1 MISKYNSVNDNEC
14 QWAYNAGNDVI
25 NNIEVLKSNLSHYND
40 ASILVRGDI
49 TIAAIQAT
57 KVAFKKCVPL
67 TKCIT
72 KIDRTTIDDAEDI
85 NLVIPVYNLLEYSL
99 NYSDATVSLWFYSKD
114 EPINFDNDIANI
126 ELLGNTLAQPTLNQD
141 NGILKHATIAAS
153 LKYLNN
159 FSRSLEIL
167 LINCKVELTLRWR
180 KHCVLSVLG
189 NENDK
194 ANANST
200 NIIFTIKDTKHCMK
214 NHISQVPEYH
224 GKLEKTK

>member
-1 MISKYNSVNDNEC
+1 M
-14 QWAYNAGNDVI
+14 
-25 NNIEVLKSNLSHYND
+25 
-40 ASILVRGDI
+40 
-49 TIAAIQAT
+49 
-57 KVAFKKCVPL
+57 
-67 TKCIT
+67 
-72 KIDRTTIDDAEDI
+72 
-85 NLVIPVYNLLEYSL
+85 PVYNLLVYSL
-99 NYSDATVSLWFYSKD
+99 NYSDATGSIWFYSKD

-126 ELLGNTLAQPTLNQD
+126 DNFNSFKYKAKLLGNTLAQPTLNQD
-141 NGILKHATIAAS
+141 NGILKHATIAAP

-180 KHCVLSVLG
+180 KHCVLTVLG